1 MIKRYNALVFAFIL
15 GIVVGGWQTPLRSA
29 QFRATRTTDLMKTDL
44 AGWCDGKEVL
54 VSMTES
60 APGTSGKHYHPGH
73 SFAMVLEGSQVRII
87 EGKPDVV
94 AKAGDM
100 LYEEPM
106 EVHTSKNTDPV
117 KILTFRIL
125 EKGKA
130 VTTRIEESAR

>member
-1 MIKRYNALVFAFIL
+1 
-15 GIVVGGWQTPLRSA
+15 
-29 QFRATRTTDLMKTDL
+29 
-44 AGWCDGKEVL
+44 
-54 VSMTES
+54 
-60 APGTSGKHYHPGH
+60 
-73 SFAMVLEGSQVRII
+73 MVLEGSQVRTI
-87 EGKPDVV
+87 EGKPDAV